1 MALNKMTEQSNLKW
15 LDPETEEVV
24 CTWNDCRENFEQ
36 HSGIHHWVF
45 EKTKPDGVPVE
56 LTFYYHVCSLCK
68 RTIQSKTDI
77 TKSKAEYRDFKAKSG
92 EWLPSTDKERI
103 AISKIQTEMIRKK
116 NE

>member
-1 MALNKMTEQSNLKW
+1 MALNKMSEESNLKW

-36 HSGIHHWVF
+36 HSGTHDWVF
-45 EKTKPDGVPVE
+45 EKTKPDGVPVA

-68 RTIQSKTDI
+68 RKIQSKTDI

-103 AISKIQTEMIRKK
+103 AISKIQTDMIRKK